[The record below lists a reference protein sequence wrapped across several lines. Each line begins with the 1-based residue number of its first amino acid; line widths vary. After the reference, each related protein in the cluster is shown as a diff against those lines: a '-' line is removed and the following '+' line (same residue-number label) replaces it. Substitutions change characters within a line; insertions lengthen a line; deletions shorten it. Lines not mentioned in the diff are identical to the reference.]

1 MDGPRAAQGHFGGRV
16 AHGSLL
22 ISIAIG
28 LGSIDVP
35 QPNTV
40 AMVGSTWRFLKPVKP
55 GMTVHAVWRLGRKR
69 DVTNPRWGLAA
80 WQVELLDQ
88 NEEPV
93 LDGEVT
99 VLVNRREVAAPAA
112 SRSRRRR
119 RGKAPVALPAPT
131 AESNLPEPAPT
142 DTPSPAN
149 RRRRPSK
156 PAAPT
161 EAPTPVPVAESTP
174 EAAIGPAEPAAS
186 TSSSRRRRRRRG
198 SGGGGGGTP
207 AMGNGAGN
215 GSSAPVAESAPA
227 PVPVVHEVPLAEPP
241 RSQWAAPE
249 PVAVVKPVKADKPV
263 EGNAVSRVFGRLR
276 RPSRLVEKGVETGGD
291 PGESSPRS

>member
-22 ISIAIG
+22 ISIALG

-40 AMVGSTWRFLKPVKP
+40 ALVGSTWRFLKPVKP

-88 NEEPV
+88 NEEAV
-93 LDGEVT
+93 LEGEVT
-99 VLVNRREVAAPAA
+99 VLVNRREVAVPPA

-119 RGKAPVALPAPT
+119 RGKAPVALPAAT
-131 AESNLPEPAPT
+131 AESNLPEPAPA
-142 DTPSPAN
+142 DAPSPAS

-156 PAAPT
+156 PAAPP
-161 EAPTPVPVAESTP
+161 EAPPAPVAESTP
-174 EAAIGPAEPAAS
+174 EAATGPAEPAAP

-198 SGGGGGGTP
+198 GGGGGGS
-207 AMGNGAGN
+207 AASAGNGAGN
-215 GSSAPVAESAPA
+215 GGSTTVAESAPA
-227 PVPVVHEVPLAEPP
+227 PVPVLDEAPPAEPP

-249 PVAVVKPVKADKPV
+249 PMEVDKPVKADKPV

-276 RPSRLVEKGVETGGD
+276 RPRPAAPAPEGTR
-291 PGESSPRS
+291 SPSE